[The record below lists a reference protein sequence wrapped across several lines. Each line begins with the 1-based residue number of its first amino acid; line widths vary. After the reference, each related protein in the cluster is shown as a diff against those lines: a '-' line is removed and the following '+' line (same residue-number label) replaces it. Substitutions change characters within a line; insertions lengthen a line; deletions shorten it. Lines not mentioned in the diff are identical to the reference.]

1 MISRICDRCGQPLE
15 DGALRFTAKIHLFA
29 AYDPLDITFE
39 DMTRDHEQEIRKIA
53 AECKGMTEEELME
66 DVYLEFK
73 FDLCPPCKRA
83 YARDPMPVAQDPQ
96 SG

>member
-1 MISRICDRCGQPLE
+1 MEDNPMISRICDRCGQPLE

-66 DVYLEFK
+66 EGVLACRKIIRNREQ
-73 FDLCPPCKRA
+73 RTA
-83 YARDPMPVAQDPQ
+83 NR
-96 SG
+96 